1 MKQRDTY
8 VDVAKGICMLLI
20 ICIHTEVFGVIGMP
34 LTFIA
39 VPMFFFM
46 SGFYDRSERPFV
58 QWVLKSAITL
68 LLPALIWCII
78 GTVYLGV
85 LSYIKSQTVE
95 FSYDINSPCHGD
107 GPAWF
112 LLSLFYTKLIIG
124 FLVRLKLP
132 QYIVMSICFGL
143 GYLGSEYQ
151 MPLNI
156 DEALAAVP
164 LYYCGKLV
172 YPKLKELINNKWIAL
187 AGFIVLFVFLFTP
200 YYYNIGPCNPLFR
213 P

>member
-1 MKQRDTY
+1 MKQRDIY

-46 SGFYDRSERPFV
+46 SGFYDHSERAWS
-58 QWVLKSAITL
+58 QWLVKSAGSL
-68 LLPALIWCII
+68 LMPAFAWCII
-78 GTVYLGV
+78 GALYLNLLTYFKSGEVNFVFDVY
-85 LSYIKSQTVE
+85 
-95 FSYDINSPCHGD
+95 SPCHYD

-112 LLSLFYTKLIIG
+112 LLSLFFTKIIIG
-124 FLVRLKLP
+124 VLARTRLS
-132 QYIVMSICFGL
+132 QYLLFPLCFGI
-143 GYLGSEYQ
+143 GYLGSKYQ

-164 LYYCGKLV
+164 LYYCGKFI
-172 YPKLKELINNKWIAL
+172 YPKLKDSPYGDKCPNK
-187 AGFIVLFVFLFTP
+187 
-200 YYYNIGPCNPLFR
+200 C
-213 P
+213 